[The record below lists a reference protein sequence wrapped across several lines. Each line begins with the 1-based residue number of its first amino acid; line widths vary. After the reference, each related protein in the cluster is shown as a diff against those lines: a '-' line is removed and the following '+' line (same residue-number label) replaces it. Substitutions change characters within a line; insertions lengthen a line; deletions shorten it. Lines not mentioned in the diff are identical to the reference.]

1 MRLRRAGILALLMA
15 VAVLLAACGGGN
27 EPDAPTP
34 TGVSVEIPTT
44 EITGDQAIA
53 TSVQQTVAAISVA
66 QTVAALTTGQPVA
79 TAQPAA
85 TSQPTEVAAATS
97 TVAPASATT
106 APTQPPPTNPPPTQP
121 PPTNPPPTTVP
132 PTPIPTAT
140 TLVIGPPPTSQNKPN
155 AGTCVPGEDVQNI
168 ITEIILDPNYL
179 FRVTAFD
186 NRVGVNDGDGIDEI
200 EFSITSNEI
209 DNFFYENT
217 ESNPAYCVFEGGE
230 PNCNTWGIDDQG
242 RYHWGPNGP
251 IVEPGEYFVLI
262 TLRWDE
268 NRPDELSGQSE
279 CNWNSGDQPL
289 VITLP

>member
-106 APTQPPPTNPPPTQP
+106 APTQPPPTNPPPTA
-121 PPTNPPPTTVP
+121 VP